1 MNFKEYADKVRACWL
16 GKNIGGTLGCPLE
29 GRRDVFD
36 LDFYVH
42 DIRTGSLPNDDL
54 DLQLVWLLAAEA
66 HGQAVNSEILSE
78 FWLTYI
84 PCDWSEYGAGK
95 NNMRFGLIPP
105 VTGSHKNPYRN
116 SNGCFIRSEIWAC
129 LAPGNPQMAVK
140 YAFEDAITDHAD
152 EGVYGELFCA
162 TMQSAAFALPTNS
175 ACTGDDIM
183 TLIRTGLAFIPE
195 DCRTAQCVRLAID
208 YYQSGRTWQ
217 EARKAILKLA
227 PSTFGLRYV
236 YDNELPD
243 KRPEPDIPMG
253 ETGYDAP
260 SNIGIVAIG
269 LLWGE
274 GDFTRSLCTA
284 ANCGEDTDCT
294 AGTIGALLGI
304 ICGCDGIEKKWTDP
318 IGDTIKTATLDLTK
332 GGIPGTVTDLT
343 QRVTRLMPTFMHA
356 YIRFD
361 DDGVLCIDPP
371 CIPVEQLTRV
381 KCGLFEYA
389 DMRQQLTTSPLTIR
403 RSNALFDVGVSFTD
417 IGIRAGEPKNLTVS
431 FSNRLFS
438 QQWAKL
444 TWHLPEGW
452 TVTGGT
458 ESYVCVDQYTGKT
471 CLAEQSFE
479 IRTDVLNRQRYDLVL
494 EIASQGRPSR
504 LFIPL
509 VFMQE

>member
-1 MNFKEYADKVRACWL
+1 MTFTEYADKVRACWL

-42 DIRTGSLPNDDL
+42 DISQGALPNDDL

-66 HGQAVNSEILSE
+66 HGQMVNSEILSE

-95 NNMRFGLIPP
+95 NNMRFGLLPP
-105 VTGSHKNPYRN
+105 VTGSYRNPYRN

-129 LAPGNPQMAVK
+129 LAPGDPRTAVR
-140 YAFEDAITDHAD
+140 YAFEDATTDHAD

-162 TMQSAAFALPTNS
+162 AMQSAAFSIPSGAP
-175 ACTGDDIM
+175 CTKDDIM
-183 TLIRTGLAFIPE
+183 NLIRTGLAFIPN

-208 YYQSGRTWQ
+208 FYEAGKTWQ
-217 EARKAILKLA
+217 EARKAILKAA

-243 KRPEPDIPMG
+243 KHPEPDIPMG

-304 ICGCDGIEKKWTDP
+304 IRGCEGIEEKWTAP
-318 IGDTIKTATLDLTK
+318 IGDHIKTATLDLTK
-332 GGIPGTVTDLT
+332 GGIPGTVTELT
-343 QRVTRLMPTFMHA
+343 HRITRLMPTFMRDC
-356 YIRFD
+356 ISFD
-361 DDGVLCIDPP
+361 SQGILNVNPP
-371 CIPVEQLTRV
+371 CVPIEQLTRI
-381 KCGLFEYA
+381 KCGLFEYT
-389 DMRQQLTTSPLTIR
+389 DTRKDLTTSPLTIR
-403 RSNALFDVGVSFTD
+403 RSNALFEVGVSFAD
-417 IGIRAGEPKNLTVS
+417 ITIRAGEPKNVTVS
-431 FSNRLFS
+431 FSNRFFT

-444 TWHLPEGW
+444 TWHLPDGW
-452 TVTGGT
+452 TITGGS
-458 ESYVCVDQYTGKT
+458 ERYMCVDQYTGQT
-471 CLAEQSFE
+471 SRTAQTFE
-479 IRTDVLNRQRYDLVL
+479 IHADTLDRQRYDFVL
-494 EIASQGRPSR
+494 EISAQGRPSKM
-504 LFIPL
+504 FIPI
-509 VFMQE
+509 VFMQA